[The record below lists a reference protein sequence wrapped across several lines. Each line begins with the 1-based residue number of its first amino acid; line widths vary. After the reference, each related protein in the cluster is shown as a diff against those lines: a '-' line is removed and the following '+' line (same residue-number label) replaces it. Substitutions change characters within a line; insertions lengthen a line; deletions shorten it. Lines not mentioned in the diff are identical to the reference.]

1 MGFVKI
7 LVSLMILF
15 VAVNLIL
22 TIYGLLNKKWREGLE
37 NASTTSTKLSTIPAT
52 HGTQATVSA
61 KSAHK
66 SKMHCPNGCGAPT
79 GLSGN
84 CNSLKKDADGNYYKS
99 CPYECTGAGC
109 QYDQQCSDCGAFKI
123 TGLWDKMGNYLG
135 QNENV
140 QKTAAGTIANDA
152 RVAGQPDGTLDPD
165 TASAYTGAGGSISN
179 KVTTTRKE
187 T

>member
-99 CPYECTGAGC
+99 CPYELLVQVVNMT
-109 QYDQQCSDCGAFKI
+109 
-123 TGLWDKMGNYLG
+123 N
-135 QNENV
+135 NV
-140 QKTAAGTIANDA
+140 LIVGHSKLPAYGIKWATI
-152 RVAGQPDGTLDPD
+152 
-165 TASAYTGAGGSISN
+165 
-179 KVTTTRKE
+179 
-187 T
+187 